1 MMQTSLQNP
10 STQQHQQPIVVQA
23 ADPVPPPPPLPP
35 KFPRQDLING
45 QNREYLKTGI
55 RLYEASIQC
64 DWEAAKNIL
73 LKKPELVRFSI
84 TENAE
89 TALHIAASAK
99 GPKYVEQFVKNLVG
113 MMTRADLEIVNKN
126 HNTALYLA
134 AAAGNLE
141 TVKIMVKLNRKL
153 LIIPGAK
160 GTMMPLYAA
169 ALFGNNEVVKYLY
182 QESKNLSEDGWT
194 DTNRRLLLQ
203 KCVESDMFG
212 KHFSICI
219 FHLQMLVEKVSCR

>member
-1 MMQTSLQNP
+1 M
-10 STQQHQQPIVVQA
+10 
-23 ADPVPPPPPLPP
+23 
-35 KFPRQDLING
+35 R
-45 QNREYLKTGI
+45 
-55 RLYEASIQC
+55 
-64 DWEAAKNIL
+64 
-73 LKKPELVRFSI
+73 PELVRFSI

-99 GPKYVEQFVKNLVG
+99 GPKHVEQFVKNLVDR
-113 MMTRADLEIVNKN
+113 MTKDDLEIVNKN

-141 TVKIMVKLNRKL
+141 TVKIMVKLNRTL

-160 GTMMPLYAA
+160 KTMMPLYAA

-182 QESKNLSEDGWT
+182 QESKDLSDDGWT
-194 DTNRRLLLQ
+194 DTNRSWLLE

-212 KHFSICI
+212 KHISIYI
-219 FHLQMLVEKVSCR
+219 FHLTC